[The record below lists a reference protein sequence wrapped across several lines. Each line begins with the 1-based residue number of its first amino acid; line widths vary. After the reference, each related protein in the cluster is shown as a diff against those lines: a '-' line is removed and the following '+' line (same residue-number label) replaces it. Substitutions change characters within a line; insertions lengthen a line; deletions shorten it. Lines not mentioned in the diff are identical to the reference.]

1 MNYEVFRLL
10 SPEEAIRIGCGLGQH
25 PGSFTLLYY
34 PNPEW
39 QDNWDGEDRVLR
51 WAGDMPW
58 SASHGRVQAR
68 NRGWTVRARPDA

>member
-10 SPEEAIRIGCGLGQH
+10 SPEEAIRIVCGLGQQT
-25 PGSFTLLYY
+25 GSFTLLYY

-51 WAGDMPW
+51 
-58 SASHGRVQAR
+58 
-68 NRGWTVRARPDA
+68 

>member
-10 SPEEAIRIGCGLGQH
+10 SPEEAIRIVCGLGQQT
-25 PGSFTLLYY
+25 GSFTLLYY

-39 QDNWDGEDRVLR
+39 QDNWE
-51 WAGDMPW
+51 